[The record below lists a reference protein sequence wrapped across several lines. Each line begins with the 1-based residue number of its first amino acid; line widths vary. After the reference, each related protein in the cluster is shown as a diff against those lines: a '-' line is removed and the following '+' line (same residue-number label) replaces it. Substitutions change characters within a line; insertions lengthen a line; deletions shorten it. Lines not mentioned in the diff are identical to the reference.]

1 MAKRKCYM
9 IGSLII
15 VLLVCFLNQDSKNV
29 HALQKG
35 ISSQVI
41 RFHVLANSDSE
52 EDQEMKLKVRDGVV
66 AFVQKKLKK
75 AESKDEAE
83 KIIQKNLSKI
93 KREANK
99 ILKEENYES
108 RAVAKL
114 TREEFPVKVYGD
126 TVFPAGEYETLQ
138 VEIGK
143 AKGHNWWCVMYPS
156 LCLVDESVAVVP
168 EESKVKLRDSLTE
181 EEYETITQEKLAVKY
196 RFKIAE
202 LWDNLWN

>member
-1 MAKRKCYM
+1 MEKRKCLVIILL
-9 IGSLII
+9 IGVVFLC
-15 VLLVCFLNQDSKNV
+15 LLNKDSQNV
-29 HALQKG
+29 QALQKG
-35 ISSQVI
+35 IASQVI
-41 RFHVLANSDSE
+41 RFHVLANSDST
-52 EDQEMKLKVRDGVV
+52 EDQEIKLKVRDGVV
-66 AFVQKKLKK
+66 AFVQQKLKK
-75 AESKDEAE
+75 AESKEEAE
-83 KIIQKNLSKI
+83 RIIRKNLSKI

-99 ILKEENYES
+99 ILEEEQYES

-114 TREEFPVKVYGD
+114 TKEEFPVKVYGD

-168 EESKVKLRDSLTE
+168 KASKEKLRDSLTE
-181 EEYETITQEKLAVKY
+181 EEYETITQEKPAVKY

-202 LWDNLWN
+202 LWSDLWE

>member
-108 RAVAKL
+108 QAVAKL
-114 TREEFPVKVYGD
+114 TREEFPVKCM
-126 TVFPAGEYETLQ
+126 
-138 VEIGK
+138 EIRYFLRENTK
-143 AKGHNWWCVMYPS
+143 HCKWR
-156 LCLVDESVAVVP
+156 LEKQ
-168 EESKVKLRDSLTE
+168 KV
-181 EEYETITQEKLAVKY
+181 ITGGVSCIQAFV
-196 RFKIAE
+196 
-202 LWDNLWN
+202 W

>member
-1 MAKRKCYM
+1 MEKRKCLVIILL
-9 IGSLII
+9 IGVVFSC
-15 VLLVCFLNQDSKNV
+15 LLNKDSQNV
-29 HALQKG
+29 QALQKG
-35 ISSQVI
+35 IASQVI
-41 RFHVLANSDSE
+41 RFHVLANSDST
-52 EDQEMKLKVRDGVV
+52 EDQEIKLKVRDGVV
-66 AFVQKKLKK
+66 AFVQQKLKK
-75 AESKDEAE
+75 AESKEEAE
-83 KIIQKNLSKI
+83 RIIRKNLSKI

-99 ILKEENYES
+99 ILEEEQYES

-114 TREEFPVKVYGD
+114 TKEEFPVKVYGD

-168 EESKVKLRDSLTE
+168 KESKEKLRDSLTE
-181 EEYETITQEKLAVKY
+181 EEYETITQEKPAVKY

-202 LWDNLWN
+202 LWSDLWE

>member
-1 MAKRKCYM
+1 M
-9 IGSLII
+9 
-15 VLLVCFLNQDSKNV
+15 
-29 HALQKG
+29 
-35 ISSQVI
+35 
-41 RFHVLANSDSE
+41 LANSDST
-52 EDQEMKLKVRDGVV
+52 EDQEIKLKVRDGVV
-66 AFVQKKLKK
+66 AFVQQKLKK
-75 AESKDEAE
+75 AESKEEAE
-83 KIIQKNLSKI
+83 RIIRKNLSKI

-99 ILKEENYES
+99 ILEEEQYES

-114 TREEFPVKVYGD
+114 TKEEFPVKVYGD

-168 EESKVKLRDSLTE
+168 KESKEKLRDSLTE
-181 EEYETITQEKLAVKY
+181 EEYETITQEKPAVKY

-202 LWDNLWN
+202 LWSDLWE

>member
-1 MAKRKCYM
+1 MEKRKCLVIILL
-9 IGSLII
+9 IGVVFLC
-15 VLLVCFLNQDSKNV
+15 LLNKDSQNV
-29 HALQKG
+29 QALQKG
-35 ISSQVI
+35 IASQVI
-41 RFHVLANSDSE
+41 RFHVLANSDST
-52 EDQEMKLKVRDGVV
+52 EDQEIKLKVRDGVV
-66 AFVQKKLKK
+66 AFVQQKLKK
-75 AESKDEAE
+75 AESKEEAE
-83 KIIQKNLSKI
+83 RIIRKNLSKI

-99 ILKEENYES
+99 ILEEEQYES

-114 TREEFPVKVYGD
+114 TKEEFPVKVYGD

-168 EESKVKLRDSLTE
+168 KESKEKLRDSLTE
-181 EEYETITQEKLAVKY
+181 EEYETITQEKPAVKY

-202 LWDNLWN
+202 LWSDLWE